1 MMHFLAL
8 GTLLGLSAGFTPG
21 PLLVLVVSETL
32 QHNRWAGIKIAVS
45 PVFTD
50 LPIILLTLF
59 LVNEFFRSAIFLGI
73 ISIGGG
79 CYVFYLGCKMI
90 FVRGPG
96 HDVQVSPRASLKKG
110 IMVNALNPHPYLFW
124 FGVGA
129 PTTIK
134 ALERN
139 IFSALAF
146 IGSFYVLLVG
156 SKILLAILVGKSGG
170 FLTGKSF
177 ISILRILGLLLCL
190 LAVLLL
196 RDGLKLL
203 GAI

>member
-1 MMHFLAL
+1 MVHFFAL

-32 QHNRWAGIKIAVS
+32 QHNRWAGIRIAIS
-45 PVFTD
+45 PVLTD

-59 LVNEFFRSAIFLGI
+59 LVNGFSRSAIFLGI

-79 CYVFYLGCKMI
+79 CYVFYLGYKMI
-90 FVRGPG
+90 LTRAPG
-96 HDVQVSPRASLKKG
+96 HAVQMSTHASLKKG
-110 IMVNALNPHPYLFW
+110 IMVNALSPHPYLFW
-124 FGVGA
+124 LSVGA
-129 PTTIK
+129 PTMIK

-146 IGSFYVLLVG
+146 AGSFYVLLVG
-156 SKILLAILVGKSGG
+156 SKILLAILVGKSGD
-170 FLTGKSF
+170 FLTGKSY

-190 LAVLLL
+190 LAVLLF

-203 GAI
+203 EII